1 MLPLF
6 QWLYRLLT
14 GPLKEKQNVLLNIA
28 GLVFR
33 YLLVTAAARSE
44 DEIRK
49 AVRLFTDL
57 AEKEGVGENLLFVEL
72 QSGAKREC
80 RVGAGGRCTGS
91 LFTERID
98 EHGKEATS
106 EREKKHRWTFMVS
119 TLLDL
124 GMVFPALPADLL
136 CRILPREYLSG
147 VTQTSMT
154 QTIRGPKGLN

>member
-1 MLPLF
+1 M
-6 QWLYRLLT
+6 
-14 GPLKEKQNVLLNIA
+14 
-28 GLVFR
+28 FR

-57 AEKEGVGENLLFVEL
+57 AEKEGVGKNLLFVVL
-72 QSGAKREC
+72 QSEAKREC
-80 RVGAGGRCTGS
+80 RVGAGGRTERIDRI
-91 LFTERID
+91 TERID